1 MPWPTASSVSGQGPQ
16 AERGEAGKP
25 MPQSLSLDALLSGQ
39 VFALVLIF
47 ARLGSAFMLLPGFG
61 DTQVSPRIR
70 LLLALALAF
79 VLLPVLK
86 PLLPALPRNAAG
98 LFVLMAL
105 ETFIG
110 VFLGTVTRMLTASLE
125 IAGQFLS
132 QVVG

>member
-16 AERGEAGKP
+16 AERGGAGKP

-47 ARLGSAFMLLPGFG
+47 ARLRSAFMLLPGLG
-61 DTQVSPRIR
+61 DTQGSPRLR

-98 LFVLMAL
+98 LFVLMA
-105 ETFIG
+105 
-110 VFLGTVTRMLTASLE
+110 
-125 IAGQFLS
+125 
-132 QVVG
+132 